1 MLAAFEE
8 AGLAESQ
15 SDWIVG
21 NWVGDP
27 AEVEVDPVNLCAD
40 ARPAEE
46 HSHFFT
52 VDGQFGSYDAG
63 GEQVDNGDYAVLDVG
78 TLSFASHSAEFG
90 YDGDI
95 LVDYTVNGDSA
106 EFEVLLPLECD
117 DACSLAHAWALSAF
131 FGPEPWTRTD

>member
-8 AGLAESQ
+8 AGLAEAQ
-15 SDWIVG
+15 GDWIVG

-27 AEVEVDPVNLCAD
+27 AEVEVDPEDLCAG

-52 VDGQFGSYDAG
+52 ADGQFGSYDAG
-63 GEQVDNGDYAVLDVG
+63 NEQVDNGDYAVVDTG
-78 TLSFASHSAEFG
+78 TLSFASHATEFG

-95 LVDYTVNGDSA
+95 LVNYTVSGDSA
-106 EFEVLLPLECD
+106 AFEVQLPSECN
-117 DACSLAHAWALSAF
+117 DACLLAHAWALSAF
-131 FGPEPWTRTD
+131 FGPEPWTRSD